1 MATEKLKFKLELYAI
16 MWDSFPET
24 IGTLATRRRGGK
36 PPVAEI
42 TVGGKTYFKGEVTAY
57 EKEPALIEFE
67 AELTEGQDY
76 ELVINRSGKTKGETI
91 VNDKG
96 DIIKDQL
103 LGIKGIEIDEIDI
116 GSLIYSGVYKPE
128 YPEPWATQQRELG
141 TELEES
147 LSNVTRM
154 GHNGTWT
161 LKFASP
167 FYMWLLENLY

>member
-1 MATEKLKFKLELYAI
+1 MTKIKHPIKIKDFLSFCPLEAKFNNEKTTVI
-16 MWDSFPET
+16 
-24 IGTLATRRRGGK
+24 
-36 PPVAEI
+36 I
-42 TVGGKTYFKGEVTAY
+42 TVMAKIAIASE
-57 EKEPALIEFE
+57 
-67 AELTEGQDY
+67 
-76 ELVINRSGKTKGETI
+76 TKGETI